1 MLVIMFL
8 MPYSLNLILPHVLNS
23 YISVYR
29 FESVRDHIPAMEEGI
44 LYY

>member
-1 MLVIMFL
+1 MLIIMFL

-23 YISVYR
+23 DIAVYR
-29 FESVRDHIPAMEEGI
+29 FESVRDHIPAIREGL